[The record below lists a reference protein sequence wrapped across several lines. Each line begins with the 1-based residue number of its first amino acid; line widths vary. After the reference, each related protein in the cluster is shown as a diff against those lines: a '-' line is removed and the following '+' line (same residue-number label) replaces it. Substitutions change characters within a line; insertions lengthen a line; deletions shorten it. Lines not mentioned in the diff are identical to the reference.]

1 MLFRRLIILSCCFL
15 ISYIQANEDRLVW
28 DGDNTNFLAPVFY
41 DDDAELLLTNFMNN
55 VLRQYPAEQFITQ
68 GRRLVDA
75 LGQVDNKTF
84 YPALKIEVDREK
96 SLFHFYKQ
104 VQSLRNQQAII
115 GQQLDSL
122 IGQEPVENYLEIG
135 TQGTY
140 IN

>member
-1 MLFRRLIILSCCFL
+1 
-15 ISYIQANEDRLVW
+15 
-28 DGDNTNFLAPVFY
+28 
-41 DDDAELLLTNFMNN
+41 MNN
-55 VLRQYPAEQFITQ
+55 ELRQYPAEQFITQ

-140 IN
+140 INYLKQSHSIERADILSEQSSMTDYLHGTSWSIFR